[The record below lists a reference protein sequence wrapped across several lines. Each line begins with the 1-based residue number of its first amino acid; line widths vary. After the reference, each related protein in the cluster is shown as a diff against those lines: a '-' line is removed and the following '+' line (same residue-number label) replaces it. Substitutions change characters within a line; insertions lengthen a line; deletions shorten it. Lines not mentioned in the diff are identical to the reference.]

1 MIGLIATKE
10 GMTRVFEED
19 GRSVPV
25 SVLKVDTNYVSQI
38 KTEDTDGYNSIQL
51 SSIDQKEKNQSKS
64 KLGHFSKNN
73 ISLKKYIKEF
83 KIDTS
88 ELDGIE
94 LGKEFSVGLFQEGQ
108 LVDVSGTSKGK
119 GFAGTVKRWNFA
131 TQDATHGNS
140 LAHRKP
146 GSIGQCQTPGR
157 VWKGKKM
164 AGHMGNENKT
174 TQNLK
179 VVRVRAGT
187 IRSPIWKGGG
197 VTFAARS
204 KSSNPK
210 KINKK
215 MYKSAMRSIFSSLA
229 EENRILISEKI
240 TLENP
245 KTKEFL
251 DLMKKLK
258 FEGGLII
265 VNELSENLKLASRNI
280 SNIHILDVNS
290 LDPINLLRYQSV
302 LISEDSLTKIEEL
315 LT

>member
-25 SVLKVDTNYVSQI
+25 SVLKVDTNYVPQI
-38 KTEDTDGYNSIQL
+38 KTEDSDGYNSIQL

-83 KIDTS
+83 KIDSS
-88 ELDGIE
+88 ELEGVE

-179 VVRVRAGT
+179 VVRVD
-187 IRSPIWKGGG
+187 
-197 VTFAARS
+197 
-204 KSSNPK
+204 
-210 KINKK
+210 
-215 MYKSAMRSIFSSLA
+215 
-229 EENRILISEKI
+229 EENSLLLVHGAVPGANGSSV
-240 TLENP
+240 
-245 KTKEFL
+245 
-251 DLMKKLK
+251 
-258 FEGGLII
+258 II
-265 VNELSENLKLASRNI
+265 KPAI
-280 SNIHILDVNS
+280 
-290 LDPINLLRYQSV
+290 
-302 LISEDSLTKIEEL
+302 KA
-315 LT
+315 